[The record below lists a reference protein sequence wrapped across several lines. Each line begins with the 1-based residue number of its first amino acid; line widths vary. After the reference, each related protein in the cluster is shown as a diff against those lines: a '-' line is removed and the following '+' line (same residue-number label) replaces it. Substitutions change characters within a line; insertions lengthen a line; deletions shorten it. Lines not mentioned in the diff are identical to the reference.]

1 MTDDEWK
8 QIQEIGLPPGFTWKK
23 DDNAFGIHTESPL
36 WWHWFRYELT
46 DSQSYTQNSIWYH
59 EPRKEGQHQVVII
72 DDPIHAAQFM
82 AAKILLGIYG

>member
-8 QIQEIGLPPGFTWKK
+8 QIQQIDLPPGFVWER
-23 DDNAFGIHTESPL
+23 DDNAWGIKTRTSN

-59 EPRKEGQHQVVII
+59 EPQKEKQHQVAII
-72 DDPIHAAQFM
+72 NDPIHAAQFM
-82 AAKILLGIYG
+82 AAKIWLGMYE